1 VQGTGLPSLAARAAE
16 ARGEG
21 FVLHVKTF
29 SGQTTDVPGNH
40 ASDTLLELRERVAG
54 VLENTTPE
62 VIKLFFKGNAL
73 TAEEQTL
80 AQNEINGGSVV
91 HMVRDG
97 DDGGSDDEGGCGGD
111 CGGGDYDNES
121 RLQLDFVSHFVEIL
135 NFNLNFKLQ
144 LQL

>member
-1 VQGTGLPSLAARAAE
+1 MQGTGLPSLAARAAE

-40 ASDTLLELRERVAG
+40 ASDTLLELRERVSG

-62 VIKLFFKGNAL
+62 VLKLFFKGNAL
-73 TAEEQTL
+73 TADEQTL

-91 HMVRDG
+91 HMVRVSYDG
-97 DDGGSDDEGGCGGD
+97 DDGGSGDDEGGCGGD
-111 CGGGDYDNES
+111 GGGGYDNES
-121 RLQLDFVSHFVEIL
+121 RLQLDFLFL
-135 NFNLNFKLQ
+135 TLLNLNFELQ